1 MPRFALFR
9 DYDPTTTRAQLD
21 GVALAGAAALQTY
34 VYRGGSEQHH
44 EPHGISW
51 IRSYWEPGGR
61 WGMCVF
67 DAPNL
72 AVLAGFQEL
81 CGTPYV
87 DAMEVEEIPG
97 DASGSP
103 DPQLA
108 LTMQLPPALPLRTA
122 LRDAL
127 PASIGRLVRAYSSP
141 DRHSVVALLHGST
154 AEDVGA
160 KVPAARVI
168 ELTPADYA

>member
-9 DYDPTTTRAQLD
+9 DYDPSTTRAQLD

-34 VYRGGSEQHH
+34 VYRGGTEQHA

-51 IRSYWEPGGR
+51 VRSYWEPGGR

-87 DAMEVEEIPG
+87 DAMEVDELPG
-97 DASGSP
+97 LVAGRAD
-103 DPQLA
+103 DQLA
-108 LTMQLPPALPLRTA
+108 LTMGLPEAPTADSALNAA
-122 LRDAL
+122 LAGA
-127 PASIGRLVRAYSSP
+127 ASHLVRAYRSSS
-141 DRHSVVALLHGST
+141 RNSVVALLHRDAAGKP
-154 AEDVGA
+154 DVPAG
-160 KVPAARVI
+160 AARVV
-168 ELTPADYA
+168 ELSPADYA

>member
-9 DYDPTTTRAQLD
+9 DYDPSTTRAQLD

-34 VYRGGSEQHH
+34 VYRGDTEKHA

-51 IRSYWEPGGR
+51 VRSYWEPGGR

-81 CGTPYV
+81 CGTPYI
-87 DAMEVEEIPG
+87 DAMEVEEVAG
-97 DASGSP
+97 TVAGSA
-103 DPQLA
+103 DNQLA
-108 LTMQLPPALPLRTA
+108 VTMALAEADPADSA
-122 LRDAL
+122 LSQAL
-127 PASIGRLVRAYSSP
+127 AGAAPHLVRAYRSP
-141 DRHSVVALLHGST
+141 NRNSAVALVHRDARLEPRLQS
-154 AEDVGA
+154 A
-160 KVPAARVI
+160 AARVV
-168 ELTPADYA
+168 ELSPADYT